1 MSTAAVYKQ
10 AQDTLSNA
18 VGAYE
23 EELQQRILN
32 IVGRNPRLTKSAL
45 KNRLGF
51 VLDTA
56 FELALDDLT
65 RDGKIVVAPSKY
77 VVTPAQ

>member
-1 MSTAAVYKQ
+1 
-10 AQDTLSNA
+10 
-18 VGAYE
+18 
-23 EELQQRILN
+23 
-32 IVGRNPRLTKSAL
+32 LTKSAL